1 MYCIHKT
8 TLQSRYYLI
17 FQMRK
22 LWLPA
27 VKCHI
32 KMISAFHGG
41 VGIFI
46 TSKSILLT
54 TTPNC
59 FSFQLVW
66 NSAGLCLKICSSLKF
81 QRNLIT
87 TFCFDRCAAFR
98 LWSIVNFT
106 SVGNWKVVALLEV
119 FQSSYLEVISAPS

>member
-1 MYCIHKT
+1 MYRIHRT
-8 TLQSRYYLI
+8 SLQSRYYLI

-27 VKCHI
+27 VKCRI
-32 KMISAFHGG
+32 KMIYVLHGG

-54 TTPNC
+54 ATRNY

-66 NSAGLCLKICSSLKF
+66 NSAGLYPKICSSIKF
-81 QRNLIT
+81 QGNLIT
-87 TFCFDRCAAFR
+87 TFCFDRCAALR
-98 LWSIVNFT
+98 RWSTVNFT
-106 SVGNWKVVALLEV
+106 SVGKWKVAALSEV
-119 FQSSYLEVISAPS
+119 FQSSYLEVISTPS